1 MVSYKHPGLFFFS
14 LSYHGTESFCHADAS
29 LCSFVLNDKVGN
41 CLKLR
46 CLRLMG
52 SIERKTIK
60 ITHPLKTS
68 ICILFYFFWFKQL
81 FTGSKSIVVNLK
93 SVLIYCSCWFDT
105 SLHKITLACYSNA
118 WTCSHSLPPPPLPWQ
133 WTCSAHPPLWQ
144 TEGTSQKNIKYWCV
158 KPECQQVKGQHY
170 SSRAITEEWVSTW
183 RPSA

>member
-1 MVSYKHPGLFFFS
+1 MVSYKHPGLFFSS

-29 LCSFVLNDKVGN
+29 LCSFVLDDKVGN

-60 ITHPLKTS
+60 NHPPTEN
-68 ICILFYFFWFKQL
+68 FNMYFFLIQTIIYRKY
-81 FTGSKSIVVNLK
+81 KYHVVNLK
-93 SVLIYCSCWFDT
+93 SVLSYRSCWCDI
-105 SLHKITLACYSNA
+105 SLHKKTLACYSNA
-118 WTCSHSLPPPPLPWQ
+118 WTFSHTPPH
-133 WTCSAHPPLWQ
+133 CHPSPGSEPQ
-144 TEGTSQKNIKYWCV
+144 HTSSTVTDWGHIIENIKYWCV